1 MYLSFKAE
9 SNSAKF
15 FIHASYSATQKN
27 TKFVN
32 KEKCSDAG
40 ASLGD
45 ALDFNTDNNN
55 SGGSSDNN
63 GGGSVSL
70 NPKIDIVTKTGRE
83 SYIRNQLNESIY
95 EESFSQIIEEKKDNL
110 TFKILMLVVGVLLI
124 IVAILMMLNTW
135 VTRK

>member
-1 MYLSFKAE
+1 M
-9 SNSAKF
+9 
-15 FIHASYSATQKN
+15 
-27 TKFVN
+27 
-32 KEKCSDAG
+32 
-40 ASLGD
+40 
-45 ALDFNTDNNN
+45 
-55 SGGSSDNN
+55 
-63 GGGSVSL
+63 

-135 VTRK
+135 VTRKQIQNTGAME